1 MFKKLNKRAEKLT
14 LMDVKLLQLSTFFI
28 SIAMVKFIPDLLKI
42 NYSILLVLA
51 IIFLAKPFYSFWL
64 KK

>member
-28 SIAMVKFIPDLLKI
+28 SIVMVKFIPDLLKI